1 MRRIFR
7 KSESEERVAHDGFP
21 RSVQLMIEPATAGAS
36 QLAMGTESV
45 DPGSQIPV
53 HVHPHAE
60 EILFL
65 YAGRGRARVGD
76 EEVEVGPETA
86 VFVPP
91 GAPHGFV
98 NTAADP
104 ALLTWTL
111 APPGDEQKFRD
122 EAVWTHSRREAGDGG

>member
-7 KSESEERVAHDGFP
+7 KSDAEFRIAADGSP
-21 RSVQLMIEPATAGAS
+21 RAVHLMIEPATAGSAH
-36 QLAMGTESV
+36 LAMGTEDV
-45 DPGSQIPV
+45 DPGSRIPV
-53 HVHPHAE
+53 HVHEDAE

-86 VFVPP
+86 VFIPR

-98 NTAADP
+98 NTSEEP
-104 ALLTWTL
+104 ARLTWTFS
-111 APPGDEQKFRD
+111 PPGAHEKFRD
-122 EAVWTHSRREAGDGG
+122 ATWTHGRRASA